1 MIEQIVHPYNLQK
14 ALSQV
19 LVNKGSAGV
28 DRMKTTELAEHFSK
42 NRLQFIASI
51 KVGEYQVQPILGVE
65 IPKGSGKTRLLG
77 VPTVTDRLFQQ
88 AVSQILMQQY
98 EPTFS
103 ENSYGFRP
111 RKNARQA
118 VGKALEYIHE
128 GNQYIVD
135 IDLKTFFDQ
144 VDHCLLLNLLHQKV
158 KCPLTL
164 KLIRSWLRAP
174 IQINGKL
181 QKRRKGVPQG
191 SPVSPILSNI
201 LLNELD
207 KELTRRK
214 LKFVRYADDFSIY
227 CKNPS
232 SAIATMKVIE
242 KYLKTKLQLTIN
254 SDKSGVRKPSQFTI
268 LGFGFVPTYQKG
280 VKGKYQLVVSEK
292 AWKRLKKSV
301 KTITRKT
308 SPSTF
313 DERIQK
319 INEVQRGWL
328 NYFRGTSI
336 QGKLR
341 DLDGWL
347 RNRLRY
353 CIWKNWKKP
362 ERRRKNLIRLG
373 VDPDHAYQWSRTR
386 KGGWAIA
393 QSPIMGTTITL
404 KRLKQ
409 RGDVSMQ
416 ELYEQ
421 LNPSF
426 HEPLYTRPVR
436 TVV

>member
-1 MIEQIVHPYNLQK
+1 
-14 ALSQV
+14 
-19 LVNKGSAGV
+19 
-28 DRMKTTELAEHFSK
+28 
-42 NRLQFIASI
+42 
-51 KVGEYQVQPILGVE
+51 
-65 IPKGSGKTRLLG
+65 
-77 VPTVTDRLFQQ
+77 
-88 AVSQILMQQY
+88 MQQY

-111 RKNARQA
+111 RKNTRQA

-135 IDLKTFFDQ
+135 IDLKTFFDE

-232 SAIATMKVIE
+232 SAIATMKVTE

-409 RGDVSMQ
+409 RGYVSMQ

-426 HEPLYTRPVR
+426 HEPLYT
-436 TVV
+436 

>member
-1 MIEQIVHPYNLQK
+1 M
-14 ALSQV
+14 
-19 LVNKGSAGV
+19 
-28 DRMKTTELAEHFSK
+28 
-42 NRLQFIASI
+42 
-51 KVGEYQVQPILGVE
+51 
-65 IPKGSGKTRLLG
+65 
-77 VPTVTDRLFQQ
+77 
-88 AVSQILMQQY
+88 
-98 EPTFS
+98 
-103 ENSYGFRP
+103 
-111 RKNARQA
+111 
-118 VGKALEYIHE
+118 
-128 GNQYIVD
+128 
-135 IDLKTFFDQ
+135 
-144 VDHCLLLNLLHQKV
+144 
-158 KCPLTL
+158 
-164 KLIRSWLRAP
+164 
-174 IQINGKL
+174 
-181 QKRRKGVPQG
+181 
-191 SPVSPILSNI
+191 
-201 LLNELD
+201 
-207 KELTRRK
+207 
-214 LKFVRYADDFSIY
+214 RYADDFSIY

-292 AWKRLKKSV
+292 AWKRLKQSV

-373 VDPDHAYQWSRTR
+373 VDSEHAYQWSRTR

-393 QSPIMGTTITL
+393 HLRSKL
-404 KRLKQ
+404 
-409 RGDVSMQ
+409 
-416 ELYEQ
+416 
-421 LNPSF
+421 SF
-426 HEPLYTRPVR
+426 R
-436 TVV
+436 